1 MAQQLEFTFWMRF
14 FLVYFYFNQVDGA
27 KYATLLTCEG
37 QSANITCNPGTR
49 ISLIRANFGRFS
61 ISICNDQGNAGM
73 QVDCMSH
80 ISFRVL
86 SDLCESK
93 NECHVTATAEQFG
106 DGCPGNTKYLE
117 VHYQCISDHKKRR
130 PNKPGQWTTQLTTT
144 TTSTP
149 STTSTSSTTT
159 VSPYVRSDKAPS
171 RDNNQNAIT
180 KSSSTKESTFTKTN
194 HISSDEGDQSSF
206 PILSSST
213 PSSLHSSFSPSLVP
227 SPSWPDHPPYDG
239 SVQSSPFPLPE
250 KTLHPPSLPSFTN
263 AFCPSITSRGLF
275 WNWTRPGSLVRQ
287 ECPYLGEGSAKWFC
301 SIDPYGTA
309 VWIKP
314 EADLSGCRSKW
325 LMSVENRIRE
335 EEPILTTAFDLVEGT
350 KHRPLFGGDIAPIID
365 IISQL
370 ISKIETGLSD
380 YPEDKQFAFV
390 KETLK
395 IMLDICSNL
404 LDDIHRDAWYDLLP
418 VDRTRS
424 AAALISE
431 FERITLVFME
441 TASSTGDYYQSNANL
456 YMSIHAHRL
465 DQLPN
470 GLQLPKED
478 VNSKKTSDN
487 VIKFRDQ
494 NSADFPIYDGDNEN
508 SNSIYLPRISLTDL
522 TRRNMIRIGYIVY
535 GKMGHLLDPIISEPS
550 GLLSSMGSDSEMLS
564 DRGIKEYKMNSNNK
578 DNNDV
583 DVDNINSNNNDND
596 QHIVATIV
604 NSDVVGVLVPKD
616 GSSMI
621 LLREPIEIMFR
632 HLIVENITN
641 ARCVFWDSS
650 QWSEFGCTTVNSNDT
665 HTLCR
670 CNHLTN
676 FAVLVDFTRQEM
688 TGFGGLILHGLTR
701 IGCIVSSFFLCICL
715 LTFLVFRN
723 LRAERTFIHANL
735 CLCLLAVELIFILG
749 IDKVYLNTFCSIIA
763 ASLHYTLTASFL
775 WMLMESIHLYYTL
788 IETYETTSSRLPI
801 YLITAYIAPLTL
813 IGLTLGL
820 SGSPYGG
827 STVCWINSTVVLQSF
842 VLPLAFIL
850 SCNLV
855 LLIIAQC
862 AISKHISTSFV
873 HKEVK
878 HQDKIKQIRR
888 QAILIARYKQL
899 ILWARG
905 SLGLILILGLTWS
918 SGVLYISF
926 PSFLTASLFTGFNV
940 LQGVYIFTFQC
951 LVNDKVRRE
960 YVRVVSRCH
969 WLSWLCCQL
978 CAQFDG
984 EKVASSSPA
993 ERSTFFHPSASSP
1006 HQSSSL
1012 IQGTLGTCSTKPSSS
1027 GSSAGGSIMP
1037 QGIPMSCPYP
1047 DNSCY
1052 PESEEPMI
1060 GPGSAQLLTSGRK
1073 PTGVSGLGHEEM
1085 SRLYDHSMDT
1095 DLEMETR
1102 ALMEGLSHSDA
1113 TTGPMRPIIMRSDV
1127 SLTRIPGEH
1136 LYECIPD
1143 DSNYHHVHGNN
1154 FLHSSALTGSP
1165 SQFQGSIY
1173 SQNSYHQYQQPL
1185 SSSHHNNHSTLNSS
1199 TTHPNHHHS
1208 SHYSSHPHHHH
1219 SLAPS
1224 EYQKLHLFINN
1235 KPQSADKRSLLRDQY
1250 KYNNIIVGPNG
1261 TLDRRT
1267 TLVRS
1272 TLPNHRASSDEL
1284 LPAIIRD
1291 NTRTAYESNGQD
1303 QQESQKPQN
1312 QSHKELQASSSLSAS
1327 SSSSSSSSS
1336 PSSTCN
1342 LPTTRLNIPVSP
1354 RSPQRSLGSS
1364 SSHKPSKSNK
1374 SKTVF
1379 AKLKGNQIVST
1390 TGAVNGDHC

>member
-1 MAQQLEFTFWMRF
+1 M
-14 FLVYFYFNQVDGA
+14 FLILSTLLLPTLISTIKGEMDSRVVDGA

-130 PNKPGQWTTQLTTT
+130 PNKPSQWTTQLTTT
-144 TTSTP
+144 STP
-149 STTSTSSTTT
+149 STISTSSTTT

-180 KSSSTKESTFTKTN
+180 KSSSTKESTFLKTN
-194 HISSDEGDQSSF
+194 HISSDEGDQSFF

-250 KTLHPPSLPSFTN
+250 KTLHSPSLPPFTKSNSSSSSSSPSSSSSTSSSSFSSSFLDHHSHN
-263 AFCPSITSRGLF
+263 ESAFCPSITSRGLF

-380 YPEDKQFAFV
+380 YPEDKQLAFV

-441 TASSTGDYYQSNANL
+441 TESSTGDYYQSNANL
-456 YMSIHAHRL
+456 YMSIHTHRL

-487 VIKFRDQ
+487 VKFRDQ
-494 NSADFPIYDGDNEN
+494 SSADFPIYDGDNEN

-535 GKMGHLLDPIISEPS
+535 SKMGHLLDPIISEPS
-550 GLLSSMGSDSEMLS
+550 GLLSSMGSGSDSEMLS

-583 DVDNINSNNNDND
+583 DVGNLNSNNNDND

-621 LLREPIEIMFR
+621 LLREPIEMMFR

-688 TGFGGLILHGLTR
+688 SGFPGLMLHGLTR

-788 IETYETTSSRLPI
+788 IETYEATSSRLLI

-827 STVCWINSTVVLQSF
+827 STVCWINSTVLLQSF
-842 VLPLAFIL
+842 VLPLALIL

-878 HQDKIKQIRR
+878 HQDKIKQIR
-888 QAILIARYKQL
+888 
-899 ILWARG
+899 LWARG
-905 SLGLILILGLTWS
+905 SLGLILILGLIWS
-918 SGVLYISF
+918 FGVLYISF
-926 PSFLTASLFTGFNV
+926 PSFLTACLFTGFNV
-940 LQGVYIFTFQC
+940 LQGVYIFIFQC
-951 LVNDKVRRE
+951 LVNDKVRGE
-960 YVRVVSRCH
+960 YVRVVSRCQ

-978 CAQFDG
+978 FVQFDG
-984 EKVASSSPA
+984 EKVASSSPP
-993 ERSTFFHPSASSP
+993 ERSTLFNPSASLP

-1012 IQGTLGTCSTKPSSS
+1012 IQDTP
-1027 GSSAGGSIMP
+1027 
-1037 QGIPMSCPYP
+1037 
-1047 DNSCY
+1047 CY
-1052 PESEEPMI
+1052 SESEEPMI
-1060 GPGSAQLLTSGRK
+1060 GPGSAQLLTSGCGS
-1073 PTGVSGLGHEEM
+1073 TGVSELAHEEM
-1085 SRLYDHSMDT
+1085 SCLYDDSN
-1095 DLEMETR
+1095 
-1102 ALMEGLSHSDA
+1102 A

-1143 DSNYHHVHGNN
+1143 HSDYPHVHGNN
-1154 FLHSSALTGSP
+1154 FLHSSALKSSP
-1165 SQFQGSIY
+1165 SRFQGSIFL
-1173 SQNSYHQYQQPL
+1173 QNSYHQYHQPL
-1185 SSSHHNNHSTLNSS
+1185 SSSHHHSTLNS
-1199 TTHPNHHHS
+1199 TTVHPNA
-1208 SHYSSHPHHHH
+1208 HPLHHH
-1219 SLAPS
+1219 SLASS
-1224 EYQKLHLFINN
+1224 EYRKLDLFINN
-1235 KPQSADKRSLLRDQY
+1235 KPQSTSKLSLPRDEQ
-1250 KYNNIIVGPNG
+1250 
-1261 TLDRRT
+1261 T
-1267 TLVRS
+1267 
-1272 TLPNHRASSDEL
+1272 
-1284 LPAIIRD
+1284 
-1291 NTRTAYESNGQD
+1291 
-1303 QQESQKPQN
+1303 
-1312 QSHKELQASSSLSAS
+1312 
-1327 SSSSSSSSS
+1327 
-1336 PSSTCN
+1336 
-1342 LPTTRLNIPVSP
+1342 TTRLNIPVSP
-1354 RSPQRSLGSS
+1354 RSLQRSLGSS
-1364 SSHKPSKSNK
+1364 SSREPSKSHK

-1379 AKLKGNQIVST
+1379 AKLKGNHIVST
-1390 TGAVNGDHC
+1390 TGAVNGDPC